1 MESWFNRIAYELE
14 DLLRG
19 RCEYLND
26 LIDHD
31 VLRVQ
36 VLEYDKT
43 PKISFLLLADLQIDN
58 FDGPFEGKV
67 MATKSDIDNDNI
79 YAFEIKYNQ
88 VEEYFFYEL
97 KGDEESNNIRVVLNN
112 TESLLNFI
120 HSRVHNITDMKENSG
135 VIASDGQV
143 FQNEQDLLE
152 HFNLFAKE
160 REENDSN
167 LKDVEWFSNIESIA
181 RMDVPKK
188 KEMKSVIEFG
198 VNEFK
203 KEFAIKKSLLVRGE
217 SNEYIAGEA
226 QLSYLIINKEEAK
239 QIIEELQKYTAS

>member
-1 MESWFNRIAYELE
+1 MESWFNRIACELE

-19 RCEYLND
+19 RCEYMDD

-36 VLEYDKT
+36 VLQYDKT
-43 PKISFLLLADLQIDN
+43 PKISFLLLSDFQMDN
-58 FDGPFEGKV
+58 FDVPFKGKV
-67 MATKSDIDNDNI
+67 VATEGDEGNI

-88 VEEYFFYEL
+88 VEEYFFYEF
-97 KGDEESNNIRVVLNN
+97 KGDEEGNNIRVVLNN
-112 TESLLNFI
+112 TESLLDFI
-120 HSRVHNITDMKENSG
+120 HSRVHNIMDMGENEG
-135 VIASDGQV
+135 VITGDGRV
-143 FQNEQDLLE
+143 FQDEDDFLE
-152 HFNLFAKE
+152 HFNSFAKE
-160 REENDSN
+160 REESDSN

-181 RMDVPKK
+181 KMDVPKK
-188 KEMKSVIEFG
+188 KEMKSIIEFG

-217 SNEYIAGEA
+217 SDEYIAGEA

>member
-43 PKISFLLLADLQIDN
+43 PKISFLLLSNLQIGN
-58 FDGPFEGKV
+58 FDVPFAGKV
-67 MATKSDIDNDNI
+67 MATESDEDNM

-88 VEEYFFYEL
+88 VEEYFFYEF
-97 KGDEESNNIRVVLNN
+97 KGDEEGNNIRVMLNN

-120 HSRVHNITDMKENSG
+120 HSRVHNIMDMGENEG
-135 VIASDGQV
+135 VILGDGQV
-143 FQNEQDLLE
+143 LQDEQVFLE
-152 HFNLFAKE
+152 HFNSFVKE
-160 REENDSN
+160 REETDSN
-167 LKDVEWFSNIESIA
+167 LKDIEWFSNIESIA
-181 RMDVPKK
+181 KMDVPKK
-188 KEMKSVIEFG
+188 KEMKSIIEFG

-217 SNEYIAGEA
+217 SDKYIAGEA